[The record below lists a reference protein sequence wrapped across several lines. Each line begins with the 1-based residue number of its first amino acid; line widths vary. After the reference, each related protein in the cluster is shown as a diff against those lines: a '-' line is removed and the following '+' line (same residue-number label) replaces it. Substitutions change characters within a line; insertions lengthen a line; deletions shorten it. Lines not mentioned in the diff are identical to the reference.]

1 MKTGFKVF
9 LLLELDSDT
18 VDTKL
23 EYHNTLN
30 SKLWDLSDKPEE
42 ATLVADV
49 KTALEK
55 IANEFIEFLEID
67 TLDIKDIIITGSN
80 ASFNYALGLSDIDL
94 HIVADLSNNEICKS
108 CTSAFVNS
116 CFQSKKT
123 LWNDTHDIKVK
134 DQPVELYV
142 QDANEPH
149 IASGVWSLTNNKWLI
164 TPKHIPNTYDTT
176 SVKIKA
182 AELMT
187 QIDDMINSQSDDI
200 SSFDKLKEKIRTMRR
215 TGLQTAGEF
224 SIENLAFKT
233 LRNNGYLEKLS
244 NYLIKIK
251 DKGLSLE

>member
-1 MKTGFKVF
+1 MKTGFKEF
-9 LLLELDSDT
+9 LLLELDIESI
-18 VDTKL
+18 DTKL
-23 EYHNTLN
+23 EYHDTLN
-30 SKLWDLSDKPEE
+30 SKLWNLSDKPSE
-42 ATLVADV
+42 ATLHQDV
-49 KTALEK
+49 RIALEK
-55 IANEFIEFLEID
+55 IANEFIEFLEIG
-67 TLDIKDIIITGSN
+67 TLNVKDIIITGSN

-94 HIVADLSNNEICKS
+94 HIVADLTNNEICKS
-108 CTSAFVNS
+108 CTSTFVNS

-123 LWNDTHDIKVK
+123 LWNNTHNIKVK

-149 IASGVWSLTNNKWLI
+149 IASGIWSLTKNKWLI
-164 TPKHIPNTYDTT
+164 TPKHIPNSYDTT

-200 SSFDKLKEKIRTMRR
+200 SSFDKLKEKIRNMRKS
-215 TGLQTAGEF
+215 GLQKSGEF
-224 SIENLAFKT
+224 SVENIVFKV
-233 LRNNGYLEKLS
+233 LRNNGYLQKLS